1 MTTMVHPTATF
12 LFCTNPLRPVRS
24 AALVLVVLLL
34 GGCRI
39 TDHSEH
45 ASDDVDPTA
54 LDGRAS
60 GYTDASGELPVMT
73 FDSTLIHMGRISQG
87 TVVERR
93 FRFRNTGEGDLVI
106 ADVRGSCGCTVGK
119 DWPRQPIS
127 PGGTGAITVSFD
139 SEGREGIQEKTV
151 SVVANTRPPTTI
163 LTIKGEVLTPLS
175 NP

>member
-1 MTTMVHPTATF
+1 MTDLRDRTA
-12 LFCTNPLRPVRS
+12 PLRASTHPLR
-24 AALVLVVLLL
+24 VVLPAVAIAMIL
-34 GGCRI
+34 GACRI
-39 TDHSEH
+39 TDHSERPPGE
-45 ASDDVDPTA
+45 VDPTA

-60 GYTDASGELPVMT
+60 GYTDAAGELPVMS
-73 FDSTLIHMGRISQG
+73 FDSTVIHMGRISQG
-87 TVVERR
+87 TVVERS

-119 DWPRQPIS
+119 DWPRRPIA
-127 PGGTGAITVSFD
+127 PGGTGAITVAFD

-151 SVVANTRPPTTI
+151 SVVANTRPPTTV

>member
-1 MTTMVHPTATF
+1 MIDHRHRTVSLRACRHPAR
-12 LFCTNPLRPVRS
+12 LVLS
-24 AALVLVVLLL
+24 AAVFTMLL
-34 GGCRI
+34 GACRI
-39 TDHSEH
+39 TDHSERPPGE
-45 ASDDVDPTA
+45 VDPTA

-60 GYTDASGELPVMT
+60 GYADAAGERPVMS
-73 FDSTLIHMGRISQG
+73 FDSTVIHMGRISQG
-87 TVVERR
+87 SVVERS
-93 FRFRNTGEGDLVI
+93 FRFRNTGEGDLLI

-119 DWPRQPIS
+119 DWPRQPIA

-139 SEGREGIQEKTV
+139 SEGREGAQEKTV

>member
-1 MTTMVHPTATF
+1 MSPQP
-12 LFCTNPLRPVRS
+12 NPMHGPLSQPVRPALV
-24 AALVLVVLLL
+24 AALAIALL

-39 TDHSEH
+39 TDHSERGPGEV
-45 ASDDVDPTA
+45 APTA

-60 GYTDASGELPVMT
+60 GYTDAAGELPVMT
-73 FDSTLIHMGRISQG
+73 FDSTVIHMGRISQG
-87 TVVERR
+87 TVVERS

-119 DWPRQPIS
+119 DWPRQPIA
-127 PGGTGAITVSFD
+127 PGAAGSITVSFD
-139 SEGREGIQEKTV
+139 SEGREGAQEKTV